1 MPTPPGTERHDPRT
15 VRSRQRAIDSALE
28 LLREHGVRG
37 VTIEAVAAHSGIAK
51 TTLYR
56 QFADRDELFFAAIE
70 SMKPGDTIE
79 VHRGVVADVER
90 WLLTF
95 ARALQTDHFAP
106 MIPAIIEVG
115 ERSER
120 GRQLAAEFGERRR
133 ASLTARLRTAV
144 ADGELPPR
152 FDIETAVSQLV
163 GPLFYRRF
171 ISRQP
176 LSPAFV
182 RQLVG
187 STLASAASSC

>member
-1 MPTPPGTERHDPRT
+1 MPIPPATERLDPRS
-15 VRSRQRAIDSALE
+15 VRSRQRAIDAALE

-37 VTIEAVAAHSGIAK
+37 VTIEAVSAHSGIAK